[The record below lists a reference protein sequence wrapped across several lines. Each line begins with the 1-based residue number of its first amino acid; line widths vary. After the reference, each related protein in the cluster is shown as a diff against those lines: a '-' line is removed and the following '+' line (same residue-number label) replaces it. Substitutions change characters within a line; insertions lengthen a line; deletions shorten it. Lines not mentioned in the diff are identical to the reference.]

1 MADSRRILFIFPG
14 QGSQYPGMGSDLV
27 EEFKP
32 AREVFARASEVAGY
46 DMEEL
51 CFEDPPQRLDF
62 TRYTQ
67 PAILTH
73 EVACLQSLLSL
84 VPDIRP
90 AMAAGHS
97 LGEYTALIT
106 GGALSFEDAL
116 RLVIR
121 RAELMYEHGQ
131 GRMLATA
138 LDLGQ
143 ARALAD
149 RHFCG
154 IGGCNLPEQTVIAGS
169 ERDLDRLSAD
179 MAAKFPRKRA
189 VRLKTA
195 GAFHTYLMVD
205 AAQHFREVLEAVNFE
220 PLSAAVFANYTG
232 ELHESDENS
241 IRSRLFFQLF
251 HPVRWRACMEAAL
264 DAGVDTIVEFGGGI
278 GRGDGPQG
286 KRPNLESVVK
296 KTLRTQGRQAEY
308 FGAINT
314 AGIHAAAQGL
324 QAQAT

>member
-51 CFEDPPQRLDF
+51 WLRGSAPTAGLHPLYATGDTH
-62 TRYTQ
+62 TRSG
-67 PAILTH
+67 L
-73 EVACLQSLLSL
+73 LQSLLSL

-97 LGEYTALIT
+97 LGEYTALVT

-149 RHFCG
+149 KHFCG

-169 ERDLDRLSAD
+169 ERGPRPAVGGHGRQISAQTGRAPEDRGCVPHLPD
-179 MAAKFPRKRA
+179 GGRGAALPGSSR
-189 VRLKTA
+189 
-195 GAFHTYLMVD
+195 G
-205 AAQHFREVLEAVNFE
+205 
-220 PLSAAVFANYTG
+220 G
-232 ELHESDENS
+232 ELQTALRRRLCQLHRRTPR
-241 IRSRLFFQLF
+241 IR
-251 HPVRWRACMEAAL
+251 
-264 DAGVDTIVEFGGGI
+264 
-278 GRGDGPQG
+278 
-286 KRPNLESVVK
+286 
-296 KTLRTQGRQAEY
+296 
-308 FGAINT
+308 
-314 AGIHAAAQGL
+314 
-324 QAQAT
+324 